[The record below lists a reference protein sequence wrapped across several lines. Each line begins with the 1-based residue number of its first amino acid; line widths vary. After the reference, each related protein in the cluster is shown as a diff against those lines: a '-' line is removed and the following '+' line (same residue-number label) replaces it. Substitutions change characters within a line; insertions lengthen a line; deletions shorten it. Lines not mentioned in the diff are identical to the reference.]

1 MEIKDLATNL
11 AEDFPS
17 DIDKIFDD
25 ITSHGSVVTKG
36 DTLTIDHSVV
46 MSLRDFIFNTG
57 CYRETAVLLFSVQL
71 NNVISETLIA
81 EYEEETGYRTTD
93 QVQYIKNELRDKF
106 ASMYPDITH
115 FTYDVD
121 ICVPFLGTVILED
134 DWYKVS
140 PEELEKLE

>member
-25 ITSHGSVVTKG
+25 ITSHGSVITKG

-106 ASMYPDITH
+106 VSMYSDITH

-134 DWYKVS
+134 DWHKVS